1 MIKLYTWKTPNG
13 KKPAIMLEEL
23 DVPYEIIPV
32 DISKDEQ
39 FRPEFLQISPNNKI
53 PAIVDDELKSNGKPL
68 TIFESGAILIYLA
81 EKYHQFLP
89 REGMNRYKALEWTFW
104 QAGGLGPMLGQL
116 GYFAIRSEEKTPHAI
131 NRFHE
136 EAERLLNVLDKQLQD
151 YPFIAG
157 KEYTIADMMTYPWA
171 IAATTYLESEL
182 GQKIKEK
189 HSVRRWLDLIGN
201 RPAVKRGMN
210 ILEEPLKVQGS
221 FYAQSKIIG
230 GDRPTL

>member
-39 FRPEFLQISPNNKI
+39 FQPEFLKISPNNKI
-53 PAIVDDELKSNGKPL
+53 PAIVDDELKSGGKPL

-89 REGMNRYKALEWTFW
+89 REGVERYKVLEWTFW
-104 QAGGLGPMLGQL
+104 QAGGFGPMLSQL
-116 GYFAIRSEEKTPHAI
+116 GYFALNSQKKTTHAI
-131 NRFHE
+131 SRFHD
-136 EAERLLNVLDKQLQD
+136 EAERLLNVLDKQLQEN
-151 YPFIAG
+151 PFIAG
-157 KEYTIADMMTYPWA
+157 REYTIADMMIYPWA
-171 IAATTYLESEL
+171 VAATTSLESEL
-182 GQKIKEK
+182 GQKLKEK
-189 HSVRRWLDLIGN
+189 HSVRRWIDLIGN

-210 ILEEPLKVQGS
+210 VLEEPNKEQGS
-221 FYAQSKIIG
+221 FYAQPKIIG
-230 GDRPTL
+230 GDRPSL